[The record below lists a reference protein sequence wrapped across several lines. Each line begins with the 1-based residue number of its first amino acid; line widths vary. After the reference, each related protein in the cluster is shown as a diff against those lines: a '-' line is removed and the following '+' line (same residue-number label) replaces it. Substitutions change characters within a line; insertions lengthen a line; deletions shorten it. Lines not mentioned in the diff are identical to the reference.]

1 LRPRISPAEGAVIL
15 QACPNGSRL
24 PGEHP
29 ALLVTPAQIVHACSD
44 AVAAGAVDL
53 HVHPKDDTGH
63 DTVSAA
69 VVDAVVRAVR
79 HAVPGVPI
87 GVTSGAWSRGGDRQ
101 AAIAEWAALPD
112 HVSVNFHEEG
122 AEDLAATLLNRGI
135 GVDAGLFTTTN
146 AADRLLAADLA
157 GDCRYLLVEV
167 TDPADAGLM
176 VARRLLARLGE
187 LGAPMKTFSSIP
199 TGHPRRTRL
208 IWCDPRSHSAPS
220 RDVRRVEARRDRLQS
235 GPNRSVKNPSLGVR
249 REGQSQR
256 GWSAVVN
263 RVHMPAGSGCRAR
276 WGHGAWCPVRRS
288 RPRCGAGPG
297 GRV

>member
-1 LRPRISPAEGAVIL
+1 ML

-29 ALLVTPAQIVHACSD
+29 ALPVTPAQIAHACSD

-87 GVTSGAWSRGGDRQ
+87 GVTSGAWSRGGDRL

-122 AEDLAATLLNRGI
+122 AEDLAAALLNRGI

-146 AADRLLAADLA
+146 GADRLLAADLA

-176 VARRLLARLGE
+176 VARRLLARMGE
-187 LGAPMKTFSSIP
+187 LGAPMLLH
-199 TGHPRRTRL
+199 GEG
-208 IWCDPRSHSAPS
+208 SATWAVLS
-220 RDVRRVEARRDRLQS
+220 EAVRRGLATRIGLEDVLVHPDGTPAEDTADLV
-235 GPNRSVKNPSLGVR
+235 RSAMALG
-249 REGQSQR
+249 
-256 GWSAVVN
+256 A
-263 RVHMPAGSGCRAR
+263 
-276 WGHGAWCPVRRS
+276 
-288 RPRCGAGPG
+288 
-297 GRV
+297 